1 MRATILA
8 ALAIGP
14 MFAETHTVYA
24 ERYYSSFHNRHA
36 VLKRIRPGDT
46 VITRTLDAGG
56 QDEKGARK
64 GEPGNPQT
72 GPFYIEGAEP
82 GDAIAVRF
90 DRMRLNRNWGWS
102 GYRLGRGWRPL
113 SRSAISP
120 A

>member
-46 VITRTLDAGG
+46 VKFQRVSLEEAHQLVLAREHVLAMLREGLAG
-56 QDEKGARK
+56 K
-64 GEPGNPQT
+64 
-72 GPFYIEGAEP
+72 FH
-82 GDAIAVRF
+82 
-90 DRMRLNRNWGWS
+90 
-102 GYRLGRGWRPL
+102 
-113 SRSAISP
+113 
-120 A
+120 